1 MLHIFVSNRPGAV
14 RYGSTGR
21 PVPGYRV
28 RLSSEDGGEAQ
39 PGEIGEMQ
47 VSGPTAA
54 AGYWNNQERT
64 RRTFLGE
71 WVCTG
76 DQFRQTPEG
85 DFVHCGRSDDML
97 KVSGRWVSPIEV
109 ESVLITHEAV
119 YEAGVIGVPDRD
131 GLIRPKAFLVLKP
144 GVAQDLQLVQA
155 LRDFAAAQLPSYK
168 CPHWIEFVDRLPKTA
183 TGKLRRYL
191 LRKVQPE
198 TCGR

>member
-28 RLSSEDGGEAQ
+28 RLFGEDGGEAR

-54 AGYWNNQERT
+54 AGYWNNQEGT
-64 RRTFLGE
+64 RRSFVGE

-97 KVSGRWVSPIEV
+97 KVSGRWVSP
-109 ESVLITHEAV
+109 
-119 YEAGVIGVPDRD
+119 
-131 GLIRPKAFLVLKP
+131 
-144 GVAQDLQLVQA
+144 
-155 LRDFAAAQLPSYK
+155 
-168 CPHWIEFVDRLPKTA
+168 
-183 TGKLRRYL
+183 
-191 LRKVQPE
+191 
-198 TCGR
+198 